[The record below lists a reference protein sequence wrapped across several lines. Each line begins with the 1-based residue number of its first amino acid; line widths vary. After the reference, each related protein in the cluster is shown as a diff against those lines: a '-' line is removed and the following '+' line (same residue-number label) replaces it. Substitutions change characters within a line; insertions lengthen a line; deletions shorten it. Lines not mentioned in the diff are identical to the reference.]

1 MESSP
6 EPSERTAVWTPAKSL
21 KSLDADLIELK
32 AEDGSSVSISRCTAA
47 TYSGTLRHLIEDCEH
62 VRSFRVPTTSAGLML
77 TTSLFREDARLSP
90 HCCRTPLAQLF
101 SAHRAAIF
109 LDAPTAQVACAK
121 AILPHFQGK
130 TPDELR
136 RMLDVPNDLSASQAM
151 AARREPLLT
160 PPAEGEEV
168 VAERVGVSR
177 IPAGRVGDEDAI
189 QAFLAVFDARTLRTL
204 KGISQAWRYA
214 LSTVGASCARLTRQ
228 PALLILEGAR
238 GALDA
243 STHAPGRCRWR
254 ARQTLGSTESEWRR
268 GPLFLVPQ
276 TAARTVHAALQCTTR
291 NQVMPYHPA
300 ADLPDLH
307 PSA

>member
-1 MESSP
+1 METSP

-32 AEDGSSVSISRCTAA
+32 AEDGSSISISRSTAA

-177 IPAGRVGDEDAI
+177 IPAGCVGDEDAI

-204 KGISQAWRYA
+204 KGISQAWR
-214 LSTVGASCARLTRQ
+214 
-228 PALLILEGAR
+228 
-238 GALDA
+238 
-243 STHAPGRCRWR
+243 WR

-268 GPLFLVPQ
+268 GPLFLAPQ